1 MLASCN
7 AFKNST
13 AKIERQRQAADRG
26 EHKRRVPVLTHP
38 YEHTIID
45 VSDAETEEERPTS
58 ITIIKN
64 GLRKMKIIKPVV
76 EKEKPAHDASHFKK
90 KYRVGPEIGR
100 GGFGVVNAGIRSA
113 DNIPVA
119 IKFVMRSN
127 VSAWAIVEEH
137 KVPLEIALLYHCRAV
152 KGVVSM
158 LDWFERPDGYIIV
171 MERPKP
177 ACDLFDFI
185 SDRGALDEPVARAL
199 FKQIVLTT
207 IGCARKRVVHRDIKD
222 ENIIIDPTTG
232 KLKLID
238 FGSGAFLDPAKPKFV
253 DFEAYVD

>member
-1 MLASCN
+1 
-7 AFKNST
+7 
-13 AKIERQRQAADRG
+13 
-26 EHKRRVPVLTHP
+26 
-38 YEHTIID
+38 
-45 VSDAETEEERPTS
+45 
-58 ITIIKN
+58 
-64 GLRKMKIIKPVV
+64 
-76 EKEKPAHDASHFKK
+76 
-90 KYRVGPEIGR
+90 
-100 GGFGVVNAGIRSA
+100 
-113 DNIPVA
+113 
-119 IKFVMRSN
+119 MRSN

-137 KVPLEIALLYHCRAV
+137 KVPLEIALLYHCRAI

-222 ENIIIDPTTG
+222 ENIIIDTTTG

-253 DFEAYVD
+253 DFEAYID